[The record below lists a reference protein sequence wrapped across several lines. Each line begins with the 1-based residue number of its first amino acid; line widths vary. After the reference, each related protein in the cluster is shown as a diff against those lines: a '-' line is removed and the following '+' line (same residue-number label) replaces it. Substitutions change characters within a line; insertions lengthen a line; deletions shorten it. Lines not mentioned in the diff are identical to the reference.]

1 MKKIFRHSFVIV
13 LGVVLLTLH
22 GCTKAIYVPV
32 ERTVTETVE
41 LRDTVIDVHIS
52 RDTIYVESSR
62 DTVVT
67 AETSI
72 AEARAEYKLGVL
84 SLRLNNKNVNLP
96 AKIPYKIVTV
106 EIPEIVEVEVE
117 KPYVPKFYKTCYAI
131 ALAIIGLFGLRL
143 LLKKWIG

>member
-1 MKKIFRHSFVIV
+1 MKKVFRHSFVIV
-13 LGVVLLTLH
+13 LGVVSLTLH

-52 RDTIYVESSR
+52 HDTIYVESSR

-72 AEARAEYKLGVL
+72 AEARAEYKTGVL
-84 SLRLNNKNVNLP
+84 SLRLNNKSVNLP

-117 KPYVPKFYKTCYAI
+117 KPYVPEVYKTCYAF
-131 ALAIIGLFGLRL
+131 ALAVIGYFGLRL